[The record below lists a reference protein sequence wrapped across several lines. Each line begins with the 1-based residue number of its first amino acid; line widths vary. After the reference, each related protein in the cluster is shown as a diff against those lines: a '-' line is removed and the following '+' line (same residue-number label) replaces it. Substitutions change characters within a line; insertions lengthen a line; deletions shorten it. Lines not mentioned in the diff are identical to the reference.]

1 MHASLGRLSW
11 RSVIGDPAGAGA
23 GAQAEAFRNPS
34 PLCRS
39 QLRFLYVV
47 TQVAHPHTLPHIS
60 EEMTESSK
68 SGPSYFVV
76 PDEKINY
83 DEFVQLGNVLYSV
96 KKPDKVVSKPR
107 LTEGPHPLGSQLPP
121 PKVLKDYTI
130 KPAVENESKIGFFA
144 KILELL
150 GFGINASRT
159 KSTATSKSYTIT
171 SMAISTFN
179 PSDDF
184 LTAVKADARVND
196 VLQNSQD
203 QCAFLIT
210 GIVVAT
216 GVKFTSLNTIGNE
229 KEGSLGI
236 SSHGFSF
243 GPSGSKRRKKV
254 LELGYT
260 DEGPVTLA
268 FKVQKLQL
276 REDGTLSAE
285 DHVEGSYFEDDE
297 KEYIVDEDAPLVES
311 DVEEFQSTVVVDE
324 ISNEEYVLYA

>member
-1 MHASLGRLSW
+1 
-11 RSVIGDPAGAGA
+11 
-23 GAQAEAFRNPS
+23 
-34 PLCRS
+34 
-39 QLRFLYVV
+39 
-47 TQVAHPHTLPHIS
+47 
-60 EEMTESSK
+60 MTGSSK

-83 DEFVQLGNVLYSV
+83 DDFVQLGNVLYSV
-96 KKPDKVVSKPR
+96 KKPNKVLSKPR
-107 LTEGPHPLGSQLPP
+107 LTEGPHLLGSKVPP
-121 PKVLKDYTI
+121 PTVLKDYTI

-150 GFGINASRT
+150 GFGINASHT
-159 KSTATSKSYTIT
+159 KANAASESYTIT
-171 SMAISTFN
+171 SMAISTFD
-179 PSDDF
+179 PSDVF
-184 LTAVKADARVND
+184 LRAVKADTKVDD
-196 VLQNSQD
+196 VLHNSLD

-210 GIVVAT
+210 GIVIAT
-216 GVKFTSLNTIGNE
+216 GVKFTSLTTIGDE

-243 GPSGSKRRKKV
+243 GPSGSKGRKEV

-276 REDGTLSAE
+276 KEDGTLSAE
-285 DHVEGSYFEDDE
+285 DHVEGSYFGDDE
-297 KEYIVDEDAPLVES
+297 KKYVVDEDAPLVES
-311 DVEEFQSTVVVDE
+311 DVEGFQSIVVVDE